1 MRLRMLDSDPLAAT
15 AGAVARL
22 TGGGM
27 ERHAAIQVVARIMRE
42 EQHSA
47 R

>member
-1 MRLRMLDSDPLAAT
+1 MLDSDPWSAM

-27 ERHAAIQVVARIMRE
+27 ERNAAIQVVVRIMRE
-42 EQHSA
+42 EQRSA